1 MRQRVTVVTV
11 LSDDSPRTA
20 HAYAVRVKNPYNIL
34 SPCHPSNKK
43 LIVNSYNLN
52 DMIEDRE
59 YLKRD
64 LARIYTPHTRQA
76 KSAMKKLREDINRC
90 PELVEALKQTRWNR
104 NRNYYTARQVRLI
117 AEYLCID

>member
-1 MRQRVTVVTV
+1 
-11 LSDDSPRTA
+11 
-20 HAYAVRVKNPYNIL
+20 
-34 SPCHPSNKK
+34 
-43 LIVNSYNLN
+43 
-52 DMIEDRE
+52 MIEDRE

-76 KSAMKKLREDINRC
+76 KSAMKKLRE
-90 PELVEALKQTRWNR
+90 ERWNR

>member
-1 MRQRVTVVTV
+1 MTDGERRG
-11 LSDDSPRTA
+11 LARTA
-20 HAYAVRVKNPYNIL
+20 GARSTHEGFFLIIR
-34 SPCHPSNKK
+34 HPS
-43 LIVNSYNLN
+43 LW
-52 DMIEDRE
+52 
-59 YLKRD
+59 KRD

-90 PELVEALKQTRWNR
+90 PELVEALQQQTRWNR